1 MAEACGLFVDMEK
14 GGSAF
19 ITCTCTSDAAG
30 YLAGSPDGVVGEDRL
45 VEVGGPMGGVKQP

>member
-45 VEVGGPMGGVKQP
+45 VEVGGPMGE